1 MKVEHARVGELAEQ
15 IRGVTFDNTDASP
28 IQLPGYLPVL
38 RAGNIGRDGLVF
50 EDLVFVPAAR
60 VSNKQILR
68 RHDVV
73 VAASSGSLGVVGKAA
88 PVLEDY
94 AGGFGAFCK
103 VLRPGPSVHPGYFA
117 HFFKTQDY
125 RRRISALAAGAN
137 INNLRNEHLDD
148 MEIPLPEFEDQRR
161 IADVLDRAE
170 ALLSKRRKTIAY
182 LDTLTHSIFLDMFGN
197 DSTYDSDDTTV
208 AGVADARRGA
218 IRTGPFGSQ
227 LLHSE
232 FRSSGVAVLGIDNA
246 VDNEFKWGKPR
257 YISTAKYRAL
267 ERYTVHPG
275 DVLITIMG
283 TCGRCAIVP
292 DDIPLAINTKHLCCI
307 SLDRSRCL
315 PGFLQAYFLI
325 HPIARRYLEKRAK
338 GAVMDGLN
346 MALIKDMPLRL
357 PTIRLQQVFV
367 DRAAAVTEHRS
378 KLRSSL
384 AGFDALFASLQ
395 HQAFRGEL

>member
-1 MKVEHARVGELAEQ
+1 MKVKQARVGDLAEQ

-38 RAGNIGRDGLVF
+38 RAGNIGSDGLVF
-50 EDLVFVPAAR
+50 EDLVFVPATRISA
-60 VSNKQILR
+60 KQLLR

-73 VAASSGSLGVVGKAA
+73 VAASSGSLSVVGKAA
-88 PVLEDY
+88 PMLNDY
-94 AGGFGAFCK
+94 TGSFGAFCK

-117 HFFKTQDY
+117 HFFKTHDY
-125 RRRISALAAGAN
+125 RRRVSALAAGAN

-148 MEIPLPEFEDQRR
+148 MEIPLPEFWEQQR
-161 IADVLDRAE
+161 IAEVLDSAE
-170 ALLSKRRKTIAY
+170 ALQAKRRASIAH
-182 LDTLTHSIFLDMFGN
+182 LDTLTQSIFLDMFSG
-197 DSTYDSDDTTV
+197 DCTYDFIDTTV
-208 AGVADARRGA
+208 ADVADARRGA

-257 YISTAKYRAL
+257 YISMAKYRTL

-307 SLDRSRCL
+307 SLDRNRCL

-325 HPIARRYLEKRAK
+325 HPIARKYLLKTAK

-346 MALIKDMPLRL
+346 MGLIKEMPLRL
-357 PTIRLQQVFV
+357 PAAYLQQVFV
-367 DRAAAVTEHRS
+367 DRAAAVTKQRL
-378 KLRSSL
+378 KYRSSL
-384 AGFDALFASLQ
+384 AGLDALFASLQ
-395 HQAFRGEL
+395 HRAFRGEL